1 MYYQGIRRFS
11 EVAPSHILPERLYLY
26 VKLWHLGKKEQ
37 PTMRTAHMRTK
48 LTGYTN
54 SEPKYGQIT
63 ISQHK

>member
-11 EVAPSHILPERLYLY
+11 EVAPSHVLPERLYLY
-26 VKLWHLGKKEQ
+26 VKLRHLGEKEQ
-37 PTMRTAHMRTK
+37 PTMRTK
-48 LTGYTN
+48 LTRYTN